1 MHKEEADQIASICT
15 RACGATC
22 ERKGVETGSHRRSTA
37 LRQEWLRL
45 ELCIRSPASGGRD
58 HAKEVKGLVKMVP
71 IRALALS
78 LAAAAAL
85 VPMTALAVDQSE
97 EHLRAEYANA
107 IAQQQISVEQ
117 AADLRELG
125 QQNMDNER
133 MIALLDSEAARQRQL
148 GLVSNGNAI
157 EQISKALANSF
168 RLEGDLNARNE
179 LIIAQGKAAV
189 LIAKADAD
197 MANALAQG
205 RQTEIDNAK
214 AQGMLFRETA
224 SFISGALAETNMNS
238 SKIRG
243 ETQADLV
250 HTPGL
255 AEAANGQA
263 MGAAELL
270 VADLELQAGELA
282 AFSSDVRFDDLAA
295 GELEHAGNSVENAIA
310 QLKEAGFDAAT
321 E

>member
-1 MHKEEADQIASICT
+1 
-15 RACGATC
+15 
-22 ERKGVETGSHRRSTA
+22 
-37 LRQEWLRL
+37 
-45 ELCIRSPASGGRD
+45 
-58 HAKEVKGLVKMVP
+58 MVP

-97 EHLRAEYANA
+97 EHLRAEVANA
-107 IAQQQISVEQ
+107 YAQKEIAVETSNE
-117 AADLRELG
+117 LLELG
-125 QQNMDNER
+125 QLNMENER

-157 EQISKALANSF
+157 EEISKALANTF
-168 RLEGDLNARNE
+168 RLQGDLNARNE
-179 LIIAQGKAAV
+179 LIIAQGRASI

-214 AQGMLFRETA
+214 AQGLLFRETA
-224 SFISGALAETNMNS
+224 SFISGALADTNMSS

-243 ETQADLV
+243 EIQADMV

-263 MGAAELL
+263 MGAEELL

-282 AFSSDVRFDDLAA
+282 AISSDIHFDQLAA
-295 GELEHAGNSVENAIA
+295 EELDHSNSSIRSVEQ
-310 QLKEAGFDAAT
+310 QLENAGFDAAT